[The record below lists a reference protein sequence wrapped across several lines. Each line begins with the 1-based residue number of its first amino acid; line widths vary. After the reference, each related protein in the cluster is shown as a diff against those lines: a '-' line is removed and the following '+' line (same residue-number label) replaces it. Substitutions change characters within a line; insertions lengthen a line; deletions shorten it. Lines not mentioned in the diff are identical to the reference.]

1 MILRCDSFLKGQ
13 AFMKENI
20 KREDIHYN
28 FLKNIII
35 RFDYDGMDE
44 PELDVVLPEI
54 SSRLKEKGYVSR
66 TKEICKGMEFNIDDP
81 ERIEVD
87 GLAVRNVTQQRV
99 FIFHNQNKQVE
110 LKISST
116 FAFISINKTKYVN
129 CLEYCDVL
137 LDVMRIIKRKVTY
150 FNCRRFGLRKI
161 NQCFLTD
168 ITKLNDF
175 FEREHFR
182 VYCFGEE
189 SKPKV
194 TQLKDSFFVKDYN
207 VNLARTIV
215 CGEMD
220 GKEAY
225 QVVFDSDI
233 YVLGDENVSLLLL
246 NEKKVSDMNEVLFEL
261 YKDIITEPFLQQ
273 LVDGTFDAQ
282 VIKEVE
288 KNE

>member
-1 MILRCDSFLKGQ
+1 
-13 AFMKENI
+13 MKERI

-44 PELDVVLPEI
+44 AELDVVLREI
-54 SSRLKEKGYVSR
+54 SPQLKEKGYVSR
-66 TKEICKGMEFNIDDP
+66 TMEINKGMEFDIDDP
-81 ERIEVD
+81 ERVEID
-87 GLAVRNVTQQRV
+87 GLFAKNIRKQRV
-99 FIFHNQNKQVE
+99 FVFHNENDQVK

-116 FAFISINKTKYVN
+116 FAFIAINKTKYVN

-137 LDVMRIIKRKVTY
+137 LDVMKIVQKEVTY

-161 NQCFLTD
+161 NQCFLMD

-182 VYCFGEE
+182 IFCFGEK

-207 VNLARTIV
+207 VNLARTMV
-215 CGEMD
+215 CGEMS

-233 YVLGDENVSLLLL
+233 YVLGDENVSSLII
-246 NEKKVSDMNEVLFEL
+246 NKKKVSDMNEVLFEL
-261 YKDIITEPFLQQ
+261 YKDIITEQFLQQ
-273 LVDGTFDAQ
+273 LMDGTFDEQ